1 MTEEAMSRVGSVEI
15 PRLRDVRPRRPIRAA
30 SWNSAAMRLGI
41 ISDVHGNRYALESVL
56 RTLDDAGI
64 DRLVCLG
71 DVVGY
76 GPDPEACLDLIL
88 ERDPVMVLGNHEEA
102 LLDPTVA
109 VGFREVAREAI
120 DWTRRR
126 LRTLRPDLMERL
138 GRVPGMAYIGSAVM
152 CVHDSPIPGGARYL
166 VDDAKALPAFQ
177 GVDVP
182 ICLIGHT
189 HLPAGFRL
197 RDDAS
202 GPWVETLRRG
212 AMRTIG
218 IDATQRWIL
227 NPGSVGQPRDG
238 DPRASFA
245 VLDLAEGVMSWERIA
260 YDVDAAQSR
269 ALASGLPARTAERL
283 ALGA

>member
-1 MTEEAMSRVGSVEI
+1 MTSSNDSPRRVGI
-15 PRLRDVRPRRPIRAA
+15 F
-30 SWNSAAMRLGI
+30 
-41 ISDVHGNRYALESVL
+41 SDIHGNLHALDAVL
-56 RTLDDAGI
+56 QSLKEHDLERSI
-64 DRLVCLG
+64 CLG

-102 LLDPTVA
+102 VLDPA
-109 VGFREVAREAI
+109 AALGFREVAREAI

-126 LRTLRPDLMERL
+126 LRANRPDLL
-138 GRVPGMAYIGSAVM
+138 GRLSQIPGMAYIGSAVM

-166 VDDAKALPAFQ
+166 VDDARALPAFQ

-182 ICLIGHT
+182 VCLIGHT

-197 RDDAS
+197 RDDAE
-202 GPWVETLRRG
+202 GPWVETLRR
-212 AMRTIG
+212 AAIRTIRV
-218 IDATQRWIL
+218 DATQRWIL

-245 VLDLAEGVMSWERIA
+245 VLDLAEGVMSWERVG

-269 ALASGLPARTAERL
+269 ALSSGLPARTAERL

>member
-1 MTEEAMSRVGSVEI
+1 
-15 PRLRDVRPRRPIRAA
+15 
-30 SWNSAAMRLGI
+30 MRLGV
-41 ISDVHGNRYALESVL
+41 ISDVHGNRLALEAAL
-56 RTLDDAGI
+56 RTLDEAGI

-76 GPDPEACLDLIL
+76 GPDPEACLDLVL
-88 ERDPVMVLGNHEEA
+88 ERDPVIVLGNHEDA
-102 LLDPTVA
+102 LLDPSLGS
-109 VGFREVAREAI
+109 GFREVAREAI

-126 LRTLRPDLMERL
+126 LRTVRPDLLQRL
-138 GRVPGMAYIGSAVM
+138 ATLPGMAYIGSAVM

-166 VDDAKALPAFQ
+166 VDESAASDAFR

-189 HLPAGFRL
+189 HLPVGFRW
-197 RDDAS
+197 RGGAGS
-202 GPWVETLRRG
+202 AGVETFRG
-212 AMRTIG
+212 ASLRTVRL
-218 IDATQRWIL
+218 DATQRWII

-245 VLDLAEGVMSWERIA
+245 IIDLAEGVVSWERVA
-260 YDVDAAQSR
+260 YDIDAAQRR